1 MHYRLLALD
10 IDGTTLDPDGAI
22 TDTARKA
29 VNDAL
34 RQDLRVVLCTGRRYR
49 STLPIARSLGLAG
62 PVVVHNGALVKD
74 TRRGL
79 TLEATY
85 LAAEMQAEI
94 RAALRVHGRPLVYV
108 DGWPEEDV
116 LTEPHGPVHPHQA
129 DYLDH
134 YGPHCRFVPDLERSP
149 RRDVVMMSVVG
160 DASAI
165 EALHP
170 HAARALGARVRTH
183 ALKNPK
189 SGAHSLEI
197 LAPGTGKW
205 PALRRLAEADG
216 IAPHEIAAIGDDRN
230 DVDLV
235 EAAGLGIAMGNAV
248 PELLAVADLVV
259 SANDRDGVAEAID
272 AVLRAR

>member
-1 MHYRLLALD
+1 MRYRLLALD
-10 IDGTTLDPDGAI
+10 IDGTILDPDGEI
-22 TDTARKA
+22 TDSARKA
-29 VNDAL
+29 VGEAL
-34 RQDLRVVLCTGRRYR
+34 RRGLRVVLCTGRRYR
-49 STLPIARSLGLAG
+49 TTLPIARSLGLAG

-74 TRRGL
+74 TTRGR

-85 LAAEMQAEI
+85 LAIEVQAEI
-94 RAALRVHGRPLVYV
+94 RAVLRAHGPPLVYV

-116 LTEPHGPVHPHQA
+116 MTEPQGPVHAHQA

-149 RRDVVMMSVVG
+149 RMDVVMMSVVA

-165 EALHP
+165 ESLHP
-170 HAARALGARVRTH
+170 RAARALGERVRAH

-216 IAPHEIAAIGDDRN
+216 IAPHQIAAVGDDRN

-235 EAAGLGIAMGNAV
+235 EGAGLGIAMGNAV
-248 PELLAVADLVV
+248 PELLAVADLIV
-259 SANDRDGVAEAID
+259 SSNDRDGVAEAIET
-272 AVLRAR
+272 VLRAR